1 MIQVVL
7 IEKQIITWKGVSKK
21 FKNISLL
28 REFFARF
35 NFACFTRAS
44 GVKNHG
50 KMLLGI
56 YRNNL
61 LAEWLRNI
69 SRQNN
74 SQILSR

>member
-50 KMLLGI
+50 KCYWEFI
-56 YRNNL
+56 ATICWRNG
-61 LAEWLRNI
+61 
-69 SRQNN
+69 
-74 SQILSR
+74 